1 MAAVKQDLTVA
12 IKLNDQFTAPLRDIQ
27 KETANTFDENRQ
39 GSFLSGI
46 KASTVAL
53 AGLATAGIAAVGA
66 GLTSAFNQ
74 AREFEQSMADVSAI
88 TGATGQ
94 TLQGLSDLA
103 RDMGATTAFSAK
115 EAAEG
120 IQFLGMAGFNTNDI
134 MDALPSTLNL
144 AAAAGM
150 ELGAAADIA
159 SNIMSGMGMT
169 ADELGGVVDKLAQTS
184 RNANTDVGMLG
195 EAFKMVG
202 PTASAA
208 GVDFDDVTTS
218 LGLLA
223 NAGLQGSIGGT
234 SLNSALRA
242 MISPSKE
249 AAKQAEALGLRFQD
263 SNGQMLPMVDILEQL
278 DEKSVT
284 TQQAFE
290 IFGTEGARAIN
301 ALRAQ
306 GVDAFTIL
314 DEKIKESGG
323 VAQDMAEVRLGSF
336 DGAVKQL
343 TSALS
348 EMAISVGEQIVPMAT
363 ALINDFLL
371 PAVNN
376 TNEFIKSVGGFGQM
390 FSDALAVIVGFKNTA
405 INVLNELYNNADFA
419 KNFLG
424 NLGGIFN
431 AAFNLVSNFAVGT
444 SGQGGMYGIIIE
456 LAKIVWEPLRQAFLA
471 FWGAIKK
478 PYLEGVNFISET
490 FVKGINVIIDSFN
503 ELGDYIGLTIDRI
516 DFNPITVE
524 ASKTFSERWAE
535 GSANVRQSLDNIKG
549 FASEMGDALE
559 ADTDRVTGAIAATAE
574 SASHLVDEGMRDVV
588 QKYSEITTSVATN
601 AEKEGEQIGQNLAT
615 GTEEGFD
622 PKLKIDENDVDTSGL
637 EKALEKADITGSLGS
652 SVGKGL
658 GDIIRGGDV
667 NTAVLDTAKNFTQSI
682 AGSMTDMFKSGGTF
696 MQIAGP
702 MLVELFGPVLDFLFA
717 DRYKAERQA
726 YEGVAEQIASAV
738 EMGGIGK
745 FSFTTAEGRALRGQ
759 QQQYGRAGVSSRSK
773 IRADLMNKLQ
783 EQFGKD
789 RQGTYYLSTSDAR
802 ELSLALLEDRGQGI
816 YGEAGVKFT
825 EMITDVIVRSTAD
838 RMVEQRK
845 REQFSAS
852 IEEEAMAL
860 AGITPAANGYNGM
873 VGGPTLFLAGEEGPE
888 HVNITPAS
896 RMRGGFAGSGGN
908 NYHFNFSVSA
918 IDEKSVKSFIET
930 DAKDFIVNML
940 QRESTR
946 GRSVMYNTGL
956 VADPSV

>member
-1 MAAVKQDLTVA
+1 MPAVKQDLTVA

-53 AGLATAGIAAVGA
+53 GAMATAGIAAVGA

-74 AREFEQSMADVSAI
+74 AREFEAAMGDVSA
-88 TGATGQ
+88 ATRASSKDMDA
-94 TLQGLSDLA
+94 LAELA
-103 RDMGATTAFSAK
+103 REMGATTSFSAI

-120 IQFLGMAGFNTNDI
+120 IQMLGMAGLSTDQI
-134 MDALPSTLNL
+134 MSALPSTLSL
-144 AAAAGM
+144 AAAGGL
-150 ELGAAADIA
+150 ELSAASDIA
-159 SNIMSGMGMT
+159 TNIMDG
-169 ADELGGVVDKLAQTS
+169 LGLEAKDLTSIVDKLAITAS
-184 RNANTDVGMLG
+184 NSNTNVEGLG
-195 EAFKMVG
+195 EAFKMV
-202 PTASAA
+202 ASTGATA
-208 GVDFDDVTTS
+208 GVDIDDLSAS

-223 NAGLQGSIGGT
+223 SRGMSGSIGGT
-234 SLNSALRA
+234 SLNAALRA
-242 MISPSKE
+242 MINPSGE
-249 AAKQAEALGLRFQD
+249 AQKAIDRLGLSFMD
-263 SNGQMLPMVDILEQL
+263 SNDQMLPMADILDQL
-278 DEKSVT
+278 EKKQLSAKDT
-284 TQQAFE
+284 FE
-290 IFGTEGARAIN
+290 IFGTEGARAISGLRGAGVENLN
-301 ALRAQ
+301 AFIDKLQETGA
-306 GVDAFTIL
+306 A
-314 DEKIKESGG
+314 S
-323 VAQDMAEVRLGSF
+323 DMANRRLNTF
-336 DGAVKQL
+336 DGASRML
-343 TSALS
+343 SSALS
-348 EMAISVGEQIVPMAT
+348 ELSISIGEQILPMAT

-371 PAVNN
+371 PAITN

-405 INVLNELYNNADFA
+405 INVLNELLNNADFA

-424 NLGGIFN
+424 NFGGIFN

-471 FWGAIKK
+471 FWDAIKQ
-478 PYLEGVNFISET
+478 PLVDGVNFISES
-490 FVKGINVIIDSFN
+490 FAKGINGIIDSFN

-516 DFNPITVE
+516 DFDPITVE
-524 ASKTFSERWAE
+524 ASKTFKERWAE

-549 FASEMGDALE
+549 FASDMGDALE
-559 ADTDRVTGAIAATAE
+559 DDTNRVTGAIAETAE

-622 PKLKIDENDVDTSGL
+622 PKLEINEDDVDTSGL
-637 EKALEKADITGSLGS
+637 EKALAEADITGSLGS

-845 REQFSAS
+845 REQFGAS

-860 AGITPAANGYNGM
+860 AGITPAANGYDGM

>member
-1 MAAVKQDLTVA
+1 MPAVRQDLTVA

-27 KETANTFDENRQ
+27 KETSNTFDENRQ

-53 AGLATAGIAAVGA
+53 AGMATAGIAAVGA

-88 TGATGQ
+88 TGATGE

-103 RDMGATTAFSAK
+103 RDMGATTAFSAR

-120 IQFLGMAGFNTNDI
+120 IQFLGMAGFDTNDI

-144 AAAAGM
+144 ASAAGM

-242 MISPSKE
+242 MINPSKE
-249 AAKQAEALGLRFQD
+249 AAKQAKELGLTFQD
-263 SNGQMLPMVDILEQL
+263 SNGQVLPMVDILEQL

-306 GVDAFTIL
+306 GVNAFRKL

-323 VAQDMAEVRLGSF
+323 VAQEMADVRLGSF

-348 EMAISVGEQIVPMAT
+348 EMAISVGEHIVPMAS

-371 PAVNN
+371 PAVSN

-405 INVLNELYNNADFA
+405 INVLNELLNNADFA
-419 KNFLG
+419 ENFLG
-424 NLGGIFN
+424 NIGGIFN
-431 AAFNLVSNFAVGT
+431 AAFNLVTNFAVGT

-456 LAKIVWEPLRQAFLA
+456 LAKIVWEPLKQAFLA
-471 FWGAIKK
+471 FWDFIKQ
-478 PYLEGVNFISET
+478 PLVDGVNFISQSFAT
-490 FVKGINVIIDSFN
+490 GINGIIDSFN
-503 ELGDYIGLTIDRI
+503 DLGEYIGVTIDNI
-516 DFNPITVE
+516 DFDPITVD
-524 ASKTFSERWAE
+524 ASKTFKERWAE

-549 FASEMGDALE
+549 FASDMGDALE
-559 ADTDRVTGAIAATAE
+559 EDTNRVTGAIAETAE
-574 SASHLVDEGMRDVV
+574 SASHLVDEGMSEVIVKYDQVIGRVEDSAKDDGEKIGQELGEGV
-588 QKYSEITTSVATN
+588 QVGFVPQMELVGTEASISLTNSLKEHFGEKKNEIGKALQSAM
-601 AEKEGEQIGQNLAT
+601 AEGIRTGDFESTFIGLGEQIGGILGGPIGAAVGGKLAQAASSVIFNGPSAAQRAT
-615 GTEEGFD
+615 GAFGAILQGFEAASGQLAGTGGFQGVLEGLYSKEGEVTASFTRGGGQKLANQFKAFGLSEEATRLLLFNLIPKLRRGEQLPGAELRMVQDELREALVTQEVADIEAAQRAQAFEEG
-622 PKLKIDENDVDTSGL
+622 
-637 EKALEKADITGSLGS
+637 ITGEAERRLG
-652 SVGKGL
+652 
-658 GDIIRGGDV
+658 
-667 NTAVLDTAKNFTQSI
+667 
-682 AGSMTDMFKSGGTF
+682 
-696 MQIAGP
+696 
-702 MLVELFGPVLDFLFA
+702 LVE
-717 DRYKAERQA
+717 
-726 YEGVAEQIASAV
+726 
-738 EMGGIGK
+738 
-745 FSFTTAEGRALRGQ
+745 
-759 QQQYGRAGVSSRSK
+759 
-773 IRADLMNKLQ
+773 
-783 EQFGKD
+783 
-789 RQGTYYLSTSDAR
+789 
-802 ELSLALLEDRGQGI
+802 
-816 YGEAGVKFT
+816 
-825 EMITDVIVRSTAD
+825 
-838 RMVEQRK
+838 
-845 REQFSAS
+845 
-852 IEEEAMAL
+852 
-860 AGITPAANGYNGM
+860 AANGYNGM

-888 HVNITPAS
+888 QVNITPAS

>member
-1 MAAVKQDLTVA
+1 MPAVRQDLTVA

-27 KETANTFDENRQ
+27 KETSNTFDENRQ

-53 AGLATAGIAAVGA
+53 AGMATAGIAAVGA

-88 TGATGQ
+88 TGATGE

-103 RDMGATTAFSAK
+103 RDMGATTAFSAR

-120 IQFLGMAGFNTNDI
+120 IQFLGMAGFDTNDI

-144 AAAAGM
+144 ASAAGM

-184 RNANTDVGMLG
+184 RNANTDVGMVG
-195 EAFKMVG
+195 EAFRMVG

-208 GVDFDDVTTS
+208 GVDLDDVTTS

-242 MISPSKE
+242 MINPSKE
-249 AAKQAEALGLRFQD
+249 AAKEAEKLGLTFQD
-263 SNGQMLPMVDILEQL
+263 SNGQVLPMVDILEQL

-306 GVDAFTIL
+306 GVNAFRSL

-323 VAQDMAEVRLGSF
+323 VAQEMADVRLGSF

-348 EMAISVGEQIVPMAT
+348 EMAISVGEHIVPMAS

-371 PAVNN
+371 PAVTN

-405 INVLNELYNNADFA
+405 INVLNELLNNADFA

-424 NLGGIFN
+424 NIGGIFK
-431 AAFNLVSNFAVGT
+431 AGLNLVTNFYFGT
-444 SGQGGMYGIIIE
+444 SGQGGWYGITIE
-456 LAKIVWEPLRQAFLA
+456 LAKIVWEPLKQAFLA
-471 FWGAIKK
+471 FWDFIKQ
-478 PYLEGVNFISET
+478 PLVDGVNFISQSFAT
-490 FVKGINVIIDSFN
+490 GINGIIDSFN
-503 ELGDYIGLTIDRI
+503 DLGEYIGVTIDQI
-516 DFNPITVE
+516 DFDPITVD
-524 ASKTFSERWAE
+524 ASKTFKERWSE

-549 FASEMGDALE
+549 FASDMGDALE
-559 ADTDRVTGAIAATAE
+559 ADTNRVTGAIAETAE
-574 SASHLVDEGMRDVV
+574 SASHLVDEGMSEVIVKYDQVIGRVEDSAKDDGEKIGEELGEGVQEGFVPKIDVV
-588 QKYSEITTSVATN
+588 GTEVSNTLTDRLKQNFGDKKAEIGKSLQDAMV
-601 AEKEGEQIGQNLAT
+601 EGISTGDFESSFASLGQTIGGIIGGPLGAVVGGKLAQAASSLIFNTGPSAAQRAT
-615 GTEEGFD
+615 GAFGAILQGFEAASGALAETGGFQGALEGIYNRKGEVVNATGVAKLAEQFQAFGLTDDATRLLLFNLIPKLRRGDKLPSGELRKVQDELREALITQEIADISAAERARTFEEG
-622 PKLKIDENDVDTSGL
+622 
-637 EKALEKADITGSLGS
+637 ITG
-652 SVGKGL
+652 
-658 GDIIRGGDV
+658 
-667 NTAVLDTAKNFTQSI
+667 
-682 AGSMTDMFKSGGTF
+682 
-696 MQIAGP
+696 
-702 MLVELFGPVLDFLFA
+702 E
-717 DRYKAERQA
+717 AERRL
-726 YEGVAEQIASAV
+726 G
-738 EMGGIGK
+738 
-745 FSFTTAEGRALRGQ
+745 L
-759 QQQYGRAGVSSRSK
+759 
-773 IRADLMNKLQ
+773 
-783 EQFGKD
+783 
-789 RQGTYYLSTSDAR
+789 
-802 ELSLALLEDRGQGI
+802 
-816 YGEAGVKFT
+816 T
-825 EMITDVIVRSTAD
+825 E
-838 RMVEQRK
+838 
-845 REQFSAS
+845 
-852 IEEEAMAL
+852 
-860 AGITPAANGYNGM
+860 AANGYNGM
-873 VGGPTLFLAGEEGPE
+873 VGGPTLFLAGEQGPE

-896 RMRGGFAGSGGN
+896 RMRGGFVGSGGN
-908 NYHFNFSVSA
+908 NFHFNFSVSA
-918 IDEKSVKSFIET
+918 IDEKSVKGFIET